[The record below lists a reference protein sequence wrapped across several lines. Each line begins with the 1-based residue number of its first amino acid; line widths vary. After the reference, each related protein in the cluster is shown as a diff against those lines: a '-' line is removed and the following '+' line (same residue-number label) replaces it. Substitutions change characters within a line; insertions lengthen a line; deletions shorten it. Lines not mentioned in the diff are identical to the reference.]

1 MSATKTAVQNM
12 AQAGADLL
20 AIKGAII
27 AQGVEVPANTPTS
40 DYATLIAQIGNSAQ
54 D

>member
-1 MSATKTAVQNM
+1 MSATKTPIQNM
-12 AQAGADLL
+12 AQAAADLL
-20 AIKGAII
+20 AIKAAIV

-54 D
+54 E